1 MAVRFMVWL
10 WAEAGR
16 RRSWLFF
23 VIGGIGTGLAS
34 AGFAWLANKAEDIF
48 RGINSASPY
57 LIWLLAPAGFALCA
71 YLVRAVFP
79 NSQGSGVPQ
88 CIAAMRT
95 ESDERR
101 NALISFRVAIGKV
114 LLTLAGL
121 CVGASVGREG
131 PSIQVGASLLWGLR
145 GGNHKEYRA
154 LILAGSAAGLAAA
167 FNAPLAGIVFA
178 IEELS
183 RSFDVRSIR
192 WVLLATVLAGMAATA
207 VTGDYTY
214 FGQTSGVLQ
223 GWKDWVSLLII
234 GVTGGLMGA
243 AFSRFVIA
251 MSFNASLRA
260 WTGIHRSPILFAACC
275 GLVIALCGTLSGGMS
290 YGAGYQAAY
299 DIIHSDQP
307 AAWAFVPLKF
317 IATAVSSVSGIPGGL
332 FAPSLSIGAG
342 LGSLAS
348 EVLPISAGSGTQF
361 VLLGMV
367 AYLTGVVQSPITSV
381 LIMMEMTGNNEMALP
396 LLACALLANAVS
408 RAFCPTGIYH
418 ALAENFLEKKSP

>member
-1 MAVRFMVWL
+1 MAKL
-10 WAEAGR
+10 WAAVGS

-23 VIGGIGTGLAS
+23 VIGGIGTGLVS
-34 AGFAWLANKAEDIF
+34 AGFAWFANRAEDAF
-48 RGINSASPY
+48 RGMNTANPV
-57 LIWLLAPAGFALCA
+57 LIWLVAPAGFALCA
-71 YLVRAVFP
+71 FLVRAVFP

-101 NALISFRVAIGKV
+101 NALISLRTAIGKV
-114 LLTLAGL
+114 LLTLVGL
-121 CVGASVGREG
+121 CCGASVGREG

-145 GGNHKEYRA
+145 GSYHKEYRA

-183 RSFDVRSIR
+183 KSFDARTMR
-192 WVLLATVLAGMAATA
+192 WVLMATVLAGMAATA

-223 GWKDWVSLLII
+223 GWQDWACLLVI
-234 GVTGGLMGA
+234 GGVGGVLGA
-243 AFSRFVIA
+243 GFSRFVIA
-251 MSFNASLRA
+251 MSFNTALRA
-260 WTGIHRSPILFAACC
+260 WTGIQRSPILFAAGC
-275 GLVIALCGTLSGGMS
+275 GFLVALCGTLSGGMS
-290 YGAGYQAAY
+290 YGSGYHAAY
-299 DIIHSDQP
+299 DIIHNEAA
-307 AAWAFVPLKF
+307 AAWAFLPLKF

-342 LGSLAS
+342 LGSLAAD
-348 EVLPISAGSGTQF
+348 VLPVSAGSGTQF
-361 VLLGMV
+361 ALLGMV

-381 LIMMEMTGNNEMALP
+381 IIMMEMTGNSEMALP
-396 LLACALLANAVS
+396 LLACALLANAISKVL
-408 RAFCPTGIYH
+408 CPAGIYH
-418 ALAENFLEKKSP
+418 ALAEGFLGRKAP

>member
-1 MAVRFMVWL
+1 MRFMAWL
-10 WAEAGR
+10 WTEVGR

-23 VIGGIGTGLAS
+23 VIGGIGTGLVS
-34 AGFAWLANKAEDIF
+34 AGFAWLADRAEHFF
-48 RGINSASPY
+48 RGINSGNPH
-57 LIWLLAPAGFALCA
+57 LIWLLAPAGFALSVF
-71 YLVRAVFP
+71 LVRRVFP

-95 ESDERR
+95 ESDEQR
-101 NALISFRVAIGKV
+101 NALISFRAAIGKV

-121 CVGASVGREG
+121 CCGASVGREG

-145 GGNHKEYRA
+145 GANHSEYRA

-178 IEELS
+178 IEEMS

-192 WVLLATVLAGMAATA
+192 WVLLATVLAGVAATA
-207 VTGDYTY
+207 VTGEYTY

-223 GWKDWVSLLII
+223 GWKDWGSLVIL
-234 GVTGGLMGA
+234 GVTGGVLGA
-243 AFSRFVIA
+243 CFSRFVIA

-260 WTGIHRSPILFAACC
+260 WTGIQRSPVLFAAGC

-290 YGAGYQAAY
+290 YGTGYHAAY
-299 DIIHSDQP
+299 DIIHDGSP

-342 LGSLAS
+342 LGSIAS
-348 EVLPISAGSGTQF
+348 EILPISAGSGTQF
-361 VLLGMV
+361 ALLGMV

-408 RAFCPTGIYH
+408 RYFCPSGIYH
-418 ALAENFLEKKSP
+418 ALAENFLEKKAP